1 MNLLHSPSFPCFR
14 DAIAILVNDGN
25 LPERKKPA
33 GEGDVR
39 PDFGELVSD
48 WEEVVREDTESE
60 SGGRGCEP
68 LAGVVDAELSSG
80 GFAEADVV
88 DSRSRNSTHIW
99 EKD

>member
-1 MNLLHSPSFPCFR
+1 M
-14 DAIAILVNDGN
+14 
-25 LPERKKPA
+25 
-33 GEGDVR
+33 
-39 PDFGELVSD
+39 
-48 WEEVVREDTESE
+48 REDTESE

-80 GFAEADVV
+80 GFAKADVV

>member
-1 MNLLHSPSFPCFR
+1 MVKGRKEKSIEVVKARNAMNLLHSPSFPCFR

-48 WEEVVREDTESE
+48 
-60 SGGRGCEP
+60 
-68 LAGVVDAELSSG
+68 
-80 GFAEADVV
+80 
-88 DSRSRNSTHIW
+88 
-99 EKD
+99 